1 MLIGL
6 EIDHRRSVAH
16 AQSLD
21 RTASIVVRMDRI
33 ERHDFVNAA
42 LLAIVLLAM
51 AFALVV
57 ATRALFNALDE
68 ESIVTA
74 ETTPETTTT
83 TTAPQVTVGEEVA
96 EETSSTQP
104 PRAPNE
110 VTVRVGNGAGKSG
123 VAGRATT
130 ILANASY
137 VTLGAKNS
145 SVRLATTAVYYVE
158 GYGADAEVIA
168 TLLNVPITN
177 IAPMP
182 PEPGIAIDSANVVVI
197 LGADTS
203 V

>member
-1 MLIGL
+1 
-6 EIDHRRSVAH
+6 
-16 AQSLD
+16 
-21 RTASIVVRMDRI
+21 MDRI

-57 ATRALFNALDE
+57 ATRSLFNALDDE
-68 ESIVTA
+68 PIVTA
-74 ETTPETTTT
+74 EKPPETTTT
-83 TTAPQVTVGEEVA
+83 TAEAPQVTVGEEVA
-96 EETSSTQP
+96 EQTSSTLP

-145 SVRLATTAVYYVE
+145 SVKLDSTAVYFGE

-168 TLLNVPITN
+168 TLLSVPITN
-177 IAPMP
+177 IVPMP
-182 PEPGIAIDSANVVVI
+182 PDPGVEIESANVVVI

>member
-1 MLIGL
+1 
-6 EIDHRRSVAH
+6 
-16 AQSLD
+16 
-21 RTASIVVRMDRI
+21 MDRI

-74 ETTPETTTT
+74 EQAPETTTTT
-83 TTAPQVTVGEEVA
+83 TTAPQVTVGDEVA

-130 ILANASY
+130 TLANASY
-137 VTLGAKNS
+137 VTLSPKNS
-145 SVRLATTAVYYVE
+145 SVSLATTAVYYVE

-182 PEPGIAIDSANVVVI
+182 PDPGVAIESASVVVI
-197 LGADTS
+197 LGSDTS

>member
-1 MLIGL
+1 
-6 EIDHRRSVAH
+6 
-16 AQSLD
+16 
-21 RTASIVVRMDRI
+21 MDRI

-51 AFALVV
+51 AFGLVV
-57 ATRALFNALDE
+57 ATRALFGALDE
-68 ESIVTA
+68 EPIVTA
-74 ETTPETTTT
+74 EKPPETTTT
-83 TTAPQVTVGEEVA
+83 TTEAPQVTVGEEVA
-96 EETSSTQP
+96 EETSSTMP

-137 VTLGAKNS
+137 ITLGAKNS
-145 SVRLATTAVYYVE
+145 SVRLGSTTVYFAE
-158 GYGADAEVIA
+158 GYSADAEVIA
-168 TLLNVPITN
+168 TLLGAPITN

-182 PEPGIAIDSANVVVI
+182 PDPGVAIESANIVVI
-197 LGADTS
+197 LGSDTQ

>member
-1 MLIGL
+1 
-6 EIDHRRSVAH
+6 
-16 AQSLD
+16 
-21 RTASIVVRMDRI
+21 MDRI

-42 LLAIVLLAM
+42 LLAIVLLGM

-57 ATRALFNALDE
+57 ATRSLFAALDDDP
-68 ESIVTA
+68 IVTA
-74 ETTPETTTT
+74 EKEPEATTTT
-83 TTAPQVTVGEEVA
+83 STTEAPQVTVGDEVA
-96 EETSSTQP
+96 DQTSSTLP

-145 SVRLATTAVYYVE
+145 SVRLGTTAVYYGE
-158 GYGADAEVIA
+158 GYAADAEVIA
-168 TLLNVPITN
+168 TLLSVPITN

-182 PEPGIAIDSANVVVI
+182 PDPGVAIDSANIVVI

>member
-1 MLIGL
+1 
-6 EIDHRRSVAH
+6 
-16 AQSLD
+16 
-21 RTASIVVRMDRI
+21 MDRI

-57 ATRALFNALDE
+57 ATRSLFGALDE
-68 ESIVTA
+68 EGVVTA
-74 ETTPETTTT
+74 ETAPESTTTST
-83 TTAPQVTVGEEVA
+83 TTPQVTVGEEVA
-96 EETSSTQP
+96 EETSSTLP
-104 PRAPNE
+104 ARAPNE

-123 VAGRATT
+123 VAGRATS

-145 SVRLATTAVYYVE
+145 SVKLGTTAVYYGE

-168 TLLNVPITN
+168 TLLNVPLTN

-182 PEPGIAIDSANVVVI
+182 PDPGVAIESANIVVI

>member
-1 MLIGL
+1 
-6 EIDHRRSVAH
+6 
-16 AQSLD
+16 
-21 RTASIVVRMDRI
+21 MDRI

-42 LLAIVLLAM
+42 LLAIVLLGM

-57 ATRALFNALDE
+57 ATRSLFDALDDE
-68 ESIVTA
+68 PIVTA
-74 ETTPETTTT
+74 EQEPETTTT
-83 TTAPQVTVGEEVA
+83 STTAAPQVTVGDEVA
-96 EETSSTQP
+96 EQTSSTMP

-145 SVRLATTAVYYVE
+145 SVKLSTTAVYYGE
-158 GYGADAEVIA
+158 GFSADAEVIA

-182 PEPGIAIDSANVVVI
+182 PDPGVAIETANIVVI
-197 LGADTS
+197 LGSDTS